1 MVHTL
6 IQLKSVE
13 RSNMLEIR
21 LEFTWGIKYI
31 PCIEGVKKVN
41 QAIMSH
47 MENYDIL
54 CAVFKHIS
62 IQAYD
67 RI

>member
-1 MVHTL
+1 
-6 IQLKSVE
+6 
-13 RSNMLEIR
+13 MLEIR